1 MPDGLSSLFSEWL
14 EDDGGKGVTFFL
26 GFLEAY
32 HFFGWNFSELL
43 VLLALGVTVDVTP
56 MSDLEG
62 SILKHF
68 LRRSE

>member
-1 MPDGLSSLFSEWL
+1 MAQVFFFSEWL
-14 EDDGGKGVTFFL
+14 KDDGGEGVTFFL

-43 VLLALGVTVDVTP
+43 VLLALGVTVGVTP

-62 SILKHF
+62 SILKSF
-68 LRRSE
+68 SRRSE